1 MMRLQFGWA
10 DGDSRF
16 VLGDREIGPTFVRYS
31 PPSKATREV
40 AAALRPMGTLDEWK
54 RIIDVYNMPGFEPHA
69 FAIFSAFGSP
79 ILKFLGVKGGIIN
92 LINNRSGTG
101 KSTIL
106 QVMNSVWGHPDE
118 LMLQWRDTLNVKL
131 HRMAIM
137 NNLPLGVDEITKMSG
152 DDFSD
157 LAYSVTQGAPRRRMK
172 ASANEERAA
181 QGYWATTMVCTS
193 NASMTDKLEA
203 LKSTSEGEL
212 MRLMQYKIEPT
223 GNLDPQEAK
232 RIFSKLH
239 SNYGLA
245 GQPYAQFLVQ
255 NLEEV
260 IEQTMKVQ
268 NRFDAAV
275 GIETRERFW
284 SAMAASNIFGGM
296 IAKRLGLHN
305 IDTKRVFD
313 WAIEE
318 VKVMQSSVKLSFDDY
333 ATIIG
338 EFLLKHNS
346 NILVVNKHSTSRNNI
361 AAAPILL
368 PKGALIVRYEPDTK
382 RMFII
387 RQVLKEYCVTKQVTF
402 IELLAALNKT
412 GAFVGEAR
420 TRLDVGT
427 EINAPPV
434 VALEFD
440 ADLLGIAPASEED
453 NAN

>member
-1 MMRLQFGWA
+1 
-10 DGDSRF
+10 
-16 VLGDREIGPTFVRYS
+16 
-31 PPSKATREV
+31 
-40 AAALRPMGTLDEWK
+40 
-54 RIIDVYNMPGFEPHA
+54 
-69 FAIFSAFGSP
+69 
-79 ILKFLGVKGGIIN
+79 
-92 LINNRSGTG
+92 
-101 KSTIL
+101 
-106 QVMNSVWGHPDE
+106 
-118 LMLQWRDTLNVKL
+118 
-131 HRMAIM
+131 
-137 NNLPLGVDEITKMSG
+137 
-152 DDFSD
+152 
-157 LAYSVTQGAPRRRMK
+157 
-172 ASANEERAA
+172 
-181 QGYWATTMVCTS
+181 
-193 NASMTDKLEA
+193 
-203 LKSTSEGEL
+203 
-212 MRLMQYKIEPT
+212 MQYKIEPT

-232 RIFSKLH
+232 RIFSKLQ

-318 VKVMQSSVKLSFDDY
+318 VKVMQSAVKLSFDDY

-346 NILVVNKHSTSRNNI
+346 NILVVNKHSASRNNI